1 MARVTGE
8 THDQRITELLGD
20 ARVAQVVVREHLERR
35 LRSGDTLRVKFG
47 VDPSRPDLH
56 IGHYVAFRKLRQ
68 FQNLG
73 HTVVVIIGDWTAQIG
88 DPSGRSTQRTMLTA
102 EQVNDNARTYLDQ
115 LFKVIDVERAEI
127 RHQSEWFGGFDLADV
142 LRLTARYSVAQMLQR
157 EDFQKRFDEGAS
169 IGIVELLYPLLQA
182 YDSVA
187 VRADVEMGG
196 TDQTFNLLVGRDIL
210 REYGLPPQDI
220 LTVPLLVGLDGV
232 QKMSKSLDNY
242 VRVAEDPIESF
253 GKLMSIPDTLIETY
267 LRLVTQTPPAEIDT
281 VAHAIATGAMNP
293 RDAKDQLA
301 FTIVADLHGSDAAEQ
316 ARREFHRVFRERA
329 LPTDLAE
336 VRISVPATV
345 QSILLTSGMAASNNE
360 ARRLVEQGG
369 VRINDRRISD
379 VQESMNLAEPAILQ
393 VGRRRFVRLVPDG

>member
-1 MARVTGE
+1 MTVT
-8 THDQRITELLGD
+8 DRDRRIAALLGD
-20 ARVAQVVVREHLERR
+20 DRVAQVQVREHLERR

-68 FQNLG
+68 FQDLG

-88 DPSGRSTQRTMLTA
+88 DPTGRSAQRTMLTA
-102 EQVNDNARTYLDQ
+102 DAVTENARTYLDQ
-115 LFKVIDVERAEI
+115 LFRVIDVKRAEI

-157 EDFQKRFDEGAS
+157 EDFQKRYSEGAA

-210 REYGLPPQDI
+210 REYGHPPQDI

-242 VRVAEDPIESF
+242 VGVVEDPVTSF
-253 GKLMSIPDTLIETY
+253 GKLMSIPDALIERY
-267 LRLVTQTPPAEIDT
+267 LQLVTMLPAGEIDGI
-281 VAHAIATGAMNP
+281 VHEIASGRLNP
-293 RDAKDQLA
+293 RDAKARMAL
-301 FTIVADLHGSDAAEQ
+301 TIVADLHGEAEAER
-316 ARREFHRVFRERA
+316 ARQEFDRVFRDHA
-329 LPTDLAE
+329 LPSEIDDVYVDL
-336 VRISVPATV
+336 PATIQAILV
-345 QSILLTSGMAASNNE
+345 QTGMAGSNNE

-369 VRINDRRISD
+369 VRLNDERVEASTDEVR
-379 VQESMNLAEPAILQ
+379 LTEPAVLR
-393 VGRRRFVRLVPDG
+393 VGRRRFVRLIPRG

>member
-1 MARVTGE
+1 MTIGDRDRQISA
-8 THDQRITELLGD
+8 LLAD
-20 ARVAQVVVREHLERR
+20 ERVAQIQIREHLEQR
-35 LRSGDTLRVKFG
+35 LHSDERLRVKFG

-68 FQNLG
+68 FQDLG

-88 DPSGRSTQRTMLTA
+88 DPTGRSAQRTMLTA
-102 EQVNDNARTYLDQ
+102 DEVTANARTYLDQ
-115 LFKVIDVERAEI
+115 LFKVIDVVRAEI

-157 EDFQKRFDEGAS
+157 EDFQKRYSAGAS

-187 VRADVEMGG
+187 VHADVEMGG

-210 REYGLPPQDI
+210 REYGHPPQDI

-242 VRVAEDPIESF
+242 VGVSEDPVTSF
-253 GKLMSIPDTLIETY
+253 GKLMSVPDTLIERY
-267 LRLVTQTPPAEIDT
+267 LRLVTVLPANEIDI
-281 VAHAIATGAMNP
+281 VIQQMATGEVNP
-293 RDAKDQLA
+293 RDAKALMA
-301 FTIVADLHGSDAAEQ
+301 HTIVADLHGEAAANA
-316 ARREFHRVFRERA
+316 ARQEFERVFRDRELPGEIEDA
-329 LPTDLAE
+329 LVDL
-336 VRISVPATV
+336 PATIHAV
-345 QSILLTSGMAASNNE
+345 LVATGMAQSNNE

-369 VRINDRRISD
+369 VRLNDQRVESATD
-379 VQESMNLAEPAILQ
+379 VVQLSEPVILR
-393 VGRRRFVRLVPDG
+393 VGRRRFVRLIPRG